1 MKRGLKTSEVSS
13 MLRRFLDLDEP
24 IPGSDAE
31 IISSHSLKATMLSWC
46 ARYGLTPSTR
56 SMLGRHS
63 TCLHETFAIYSRDL
77 VCAPVAE
84 LQKVI
89 DSVCAGEFNPD
100 SQRSEFFRSKGFD
113 EPLQTGPNQDVECA
127 GRNDEPEPYSP
138 VPSTPYEQSEVGH
151 HCENLCVAIGAASA
165 ISPAPEAQRTIAITS
180 ATSIVTD
187 VKMGSVE
194 SLAGSGDF
202 SGDSDAV
209 QEHAND
215 LHCITKHDMLQ
226 DEFLTPDI
234 LYNCWKGLDSGLDVS
249 LPWETGIF
257 GQIFANQPLKVFPAL
272 PEPKWKRPVCPED
285 IPLSTETDDRPLKRL
300 RPSSEPTHWRQ
311 FVSCTDAASWRES
324 QEAKLDTALKRW
336 FDIILQFPRAH
347 ATVKQLYDAA
357 TLPEQL
363 RILRDVMSGRAPAT
377 LIKKANAMLR
387 YLERLRKAK
396 QSAPGTEETLYAY
409 FCQLREASVPLSRLR
424 ATIEAIRFTEHIF
437 GIDGLVK
444 LLVSKRCLGASRVI
458 GETVHRQAD
467 PFSVE
472 QLAKLHETLHD
483 VHSPFWDRLVS
494 GTALVACYT
503 RSRWMD
509 MQHTDTISLDPDE
522 HDPVYVELRIK
533 EFKTKKA
540 NAWRG
545 GVMAAVGPATGVVC
559 GNWLVQWWDL
569 KKSLQAPLEDGYP
582 LLPAPN
588 SAGLFVSEAKQ
599 ETITI
604 DDDVEP
610 LAMPCQEID
619 QTQCELDT
627 AAGEDDDLCSDT
639 SSDSEE
645 EAATESHAAR
655 LVQAPKA
662 PAGTQLRQHP
672 KSKMLHLLR
681 DEDRNL
687 LMCGR
692 RIAEVYKPPVALR
705 WDTPCCG
712 RCWKAANVPLKSRL
726 T

>member
-1 MKRGLKTSEVSS
+1 
-13 MLRRFLDLDEP
+13 
-24 IPGSDAE
+24 
-31 IISSHSLKATMLSWC
+31 
-46 ARYGLTPSTR
+46 
-56 SMLGRHS
+56 
-63 TCLHETFAIYSRDL
+63 
-77 VCAPVAE
+77 
-84 LQKVI
+84 
-89 DSVCAGEFNPD
+89 
-100 SQRSEFFRSKGFD
+100 
-113 EPLQTGPNQDVECA
+113 
-127 GRNDEPEPYSP
+127 
-138 VPSTPYEQSEVGH
+138 
-151 HCENLCVAIGAASA
+151 
-165 ISPAPEAQRTIAITS
+165 
-180 ATSIVTD
+180 
-187 VKMGSVE
+187 MGSVE
-194 SLAGSGDF
+194 SLAGSGVS
-202 SGDSDAV
+202 SGDSDVA
-209 QEHAND
+209 QESD
-215 LHCITKHDMLQ
+215 SGLHFISKHDMLQ
-226 DEFLTPDI
+226 DVFLTPDV
-234 LYNCWKGLDSGLDVS
+234 LHDCWRELDSGLEVS

-257 GQIFANQPLKVFPAL
+257 GQILSNKPPKFFPAL
-272 PEPKWKRPVCPED
+272 PEPKWKRPICPED
-285 IPLSTETDDRPLKRL
+285 IPLSLETDDRPLKRL
-300 RPSSEPTHWRQ
+300 RPSSEPMHWRQ

-324 QEAKLDTALKRW
+324 QEAKFDTALKRW

-347 ATVKQLYDAA
+347 ATVKQLYDAT

-363 RILRDVMSGRAPAT
+363 RILRDVVAGKAPAT
-377 LIKKANAMLR
+377 LIKRANAMLR

-396 QSAPGTEETLYAY
+396 QTAPGTEETLYAY
-409 FCQLREASVPLSRLR
+409 FCELREASVPLSRLR

-444 LLVSKRCLGASRVI
+444 MLVSKRCLGASRVV

-467 PFSVE
+467 PFTVE
-472 QLAKLHETLHD
+472 QLAKLHEILHD
-483 VHSPFWDRLVS
+483 PQSSFWDRLVS

-522 HDPVYVELRIK
+522 HEPVYLELRIK
-533 EFKTKKA
+533 EYKTKKA
-540 NAWRG
+540 NTWRG
-545 GVMAAVGPATGVVC
+545 GIMAAVGPATGVVG

-569 KKSLQAPLEDGYP
+569 RKSLQAPLESGYP

-588 SAGLFVSEAKQ
+588 SAGEATVRPLSTKEFSIWIRMILSNAELLGPDAKLSSHSCKATLLSYLAKYGASIPDREILGGHASRLKSVITYSRDSVASPLRTLCTMLQMIRDGSFRPDNTRSGLFISEATQ

-604 DDDVEP
+604 EDDVEP
-610 LAMPCQEID
+610 LSVPCQAVD
-619 QTQCELDT
+619 KTQCDLDT
-627 AAGEDDDLCSDT
+627 AAGEDCDLCSDT

-655 LVQAPKA
+655 LVQAPRA

-681 DEDRNL
+681 DGDRNL

-692 RIAEVYKPPVALR
+692 KIAEVYKPPSALR